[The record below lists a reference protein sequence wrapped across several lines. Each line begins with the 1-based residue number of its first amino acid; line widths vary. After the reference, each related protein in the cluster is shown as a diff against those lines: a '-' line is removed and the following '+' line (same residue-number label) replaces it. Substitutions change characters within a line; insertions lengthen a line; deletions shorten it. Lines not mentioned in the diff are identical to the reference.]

1 MKPVNFDYARPKD
14 VDASLS
20 LLAEDGRS
28 VKVVAGSQSLGPMLN
43 MRLVQPDLLV
53 DITGV
58 DELRQVK
65 EEADGVVIGACV
77 THSDIEDRR
86 VPDVTGGA
94 LPSVARGIAYRAVR
108 NRGTIGG
115 SLTHADP
122 SADWI
127 SILAALGA
135 SVTLRG
141 PHGVRTIPV
150 EDYMLGA
157 LEADLRP
164 GELLVSVKTPRL
176 GRSARWGYHKICRK
190 TGEFAQAIGAF
201 VVDPERGVC
210 RAVIGAT
217 ETRPIIIADARRII
231 GDGAPGHF
239 DSRADRRV
247 GERSRHERS
256 AGTPD
261 ACRRPSARRGAGCI
275 LMTKVS
281 LTVNGSVLSAE
292 VEPRTH
298 LADLLRETHN
308 LTGTH
313 IGCEHGVCGACT
325 LLVDGV
331 PIRSCITFAVACEN
345 AKVTT
350 IEGLDEDE
358 IARELR
364 AAFTA
369 HHALQCGYCTPG
381 MIVSARDIVLRMEA
395 PTEQDIRVA
404 MSGNLCRCTGY
415 VGIVR
420 AVQTVLSD
428 RRTRGVEAV
437 PGGGREL
444 LGPAGSGRAGEIR
457 AVTAAAVALPRVRAA
472 PRFAPAGAAAR
483 PEADWK
489 PQARV
494 PAELRHRP
502 PCRRSVGLLRSRR
515 RCRRVS
521 ARRVARWRREGR
533 RSQWQDEGQGWP
545 NLGRVQRRCAD
556 HAR

>member
-28 VKVVAGSQSLGPMLN
+28 VKVLAGSQSLGPMLN

-53 DITGV
+53 DITGI

-65 EEADGVVIGACV
+65 EDAEGIVIGACV
-77 THSDIEDRR
+77 THSDIEDLR

-94 LPSVARGIAYRAVR
+94 LPSVAHGIAYRAVR

-141 PHGVRTIPV
+141 PDGARTIPV

-157 LEADLRP
+157 LEADLQP
-164 GELLVSVKTPRL
+164 GELLVSVKAPRL

-190 TGEFAQAIGAF
+190 TGEFAHAIGAF
-201 VVDPERGVC
+201 VDR
-210 RAVIGAT
+210 
-217 ETRPIIIADARRII
+217 
-231 GDGAPGHF
+231 
-239 DSRADRRV
+239 SRARHLPSGHRRYGVASDCHCRRPRHHRRRRPGKLRYPGSQRV
-247 GERSRHERS
+247 GELSRHERS

-261 ACRRPSARRGAGCI
+261 ACRRSAARPRAGCSP
-275 LMTKVS
+275 MTKVN
-281 LTVNGSVLSAE
+281 LTVNGNALSAE

-298 LADLLRETHN
+298 LADLLRESHN

-331 PIRSCITFAVACEN
+331 PIRSCITFAVACES

-395 PTEQDIRVA
+395 PSEHDIRVA

-420 AVQTVLSD
+420 AVQSVISE
-428 RRTRGVEAV
+428 RRARGVAAV
-437 PGGGREL
+437 PGGGRKL
-444 LGPAGSGRAGEIR
+444 LGPPGSGRAGEMR
-457 AVTAAAVALPRVRAA
+457 AATPSAAATASTRVA
-472 PRFAPAGAAAR
+472 PRAAAAR
-483 PEADWK
+483 PHRFRLEA
-489 PQARV
+489 A
-494 PAELRHRP
+494 
-502 PCRRSVGLLRSRR
+502 G
-515 RCRRVS
+515 
-521 ARRVARWRREGR
+521 
-533 RSQWQDEGQGWP
+533 
-545 NLGRVQRRCAD
+545 
-556 HAR
+556 